1 MPPLVALGLGS
12 NVRVTYRYVRPLSV
26 LFARTVGPYDLS
38 AAKAWATMGS
48 WLDQHNARRLVKRA
62 YGFIRDNPR
71 TTPSDLLRYDA
82 CIGLVGDLDAD
93 NAAGI
98 GRQILPGGA
107 YAVHTHVGSY
117 QEVGELLSKMHTGL
131 VQKRGL
137 TIDNDRSF
145 MTIYLNDPAVT
156 REMHRRTELCV
167 PVVPIRMPLSSNDDQ
182 EIDVGDISVAAG

>member
-1 MPPLVALGLGS
+1 
-12 NVRVTYRYVRPLSV
+12 
-26 LFARTVGPYDLS
+26 
-38 AAKAWATMGS
+38 MGR
-48 WLDQHNARRLVKRA
+48 WLDQHNARRLVKRG

-93 NAAGI
+93 TAAGI

-107 YAVHTHVGSY
+107 YAVHTHVGCY
-117 QEVGELLSKMHTGL
+117 QDVGELLSKMHTDL

-137 TIDNDRSF
+137 TVDYDRPF
-145 MTIYLNDPAVT
+145 MTIYLNDPALT

-167 PVVPIRMPLSSNDDQ
+167 PVIPIRMPLSSNDDE
-182 EIDVGDISVAAG
+182 EIDVARHSSVAPPAECRAASPGDGSLAT

>member
-1 MPPLVALGLGS
+1 VPPLVALGLGS

-48 WLDQHNARRLVKRA
+48 WLEQHNARRLVKRA